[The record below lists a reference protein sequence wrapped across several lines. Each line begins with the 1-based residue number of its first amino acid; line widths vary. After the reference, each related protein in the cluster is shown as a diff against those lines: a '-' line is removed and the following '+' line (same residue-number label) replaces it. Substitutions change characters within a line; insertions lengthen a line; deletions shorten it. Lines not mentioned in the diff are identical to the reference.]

1 MDKMDCGLAA
11 TASSKRLASF
21 KHTLG
26 NIINKAHDGI
36 FGRFAG

>member
-1 MDKMDCGLAA
+1 MGGWIK
-11 TASSKRLASF
+11 KLASF